1 MATHSLQWLLYCFRF
16 PTWNLFFIYNCWKNK
31 EVLFFDQSRSSLIQI
46 IKRFSGNFLW
56 FLAYQ
61 SGKMFFA
68 WSGKG
73 FDISSVLNSI
83 VFLLNDWDIIMM
95 DFSLETIICW
105 CSILIWRVL
114 QSPYG
119 MFFAVQCQHSLVAT
133 LVFFVY
139 NYSRC
144 CSIFFTIYYMMKFV
158 FEILYW
164 DVFVSSTIQKS
175 ESSKAYD
182 QIHLPQ
188 IQIHYLW
195 LNRWLNH

>member
-1 MATHSLQWLLYCFRF
+1 MDSAIIYISSSLFWFLSIGKMLEVKLFKIEPQMATHSLQWLLYCFRF

-73 FDISSVLNSI
+73 FAFDISSVLNSI

-119 MFFAVQCQHSLVAT
+119 MFFAVQCQYSLVAT

-144 CSIFFTIYYMMKFV
+144 CSISLPFIWWNLFLKFYI
-158 FEILYW
+158 EMC
-164 DVFVSSTIQKS
+164 S
-175 ESSKAYD
+175 
-182 QIHLPQ
+182 
-188 IQIHYLW
+188 
-195 LNRWLNH
+195 

>member
-1 MATHSLQWLLYCFRF
+1 M
-16 PTWNLFFIYNCWKNK
+16 
-31 EVLFFDQSRSSLIQI
+31 FFDQSRSSLIQI

-133 LVFFVY
+133 LVFFLCITIPDVVRFLY
-139 NYSRC
+139 HLYDEICFWNSILRC
-144 CSIFFTIYYMMKFV
+144 VCK
-158 FEILYW
+158 
-164 DVFVSSTIQKS
+164 
-175 ESSKAYD
+175 
-182 QIHLPQ
+182 
-188 IQIHYLW
+188 
-195 LNRWLNH
+195 

>member
-1 MATHSLQWLLYCFRF
+1 MQSGGVHQNISQYSKKPQQGPRRHFESGWANTSEFFEKKILKGPLFSKFSKSGWAMAHMAHPPTRALLQWLLYCFRF

-46 IKRFSGNFLW
+46 IKRISGNFLW

-133 LVFFVY
+133 LVFFCV
-139 NYSRC
+139 
-144 CSIFFTIYYMMKFV
+144 
-158 FEILYW
+158 
-164 DVFVSSTIQKS
+164 
-175 ESSKAYD
+175 
-182 QIHLPQ
+182 
-188 IQIHYLW
+188 
-195 LNRWLNH
+195 